1 MKALLQTNPY
11 PRSAKAREKAL
22 YVSVK
27 TSSAIEGIRAP
38 FAGNKPLRRHQD
50 EKAFIAYWK
59 RRSGR

>member
-1 MKALLQTNPY
+1 MKTLLQTNPY
-11 PRSAKAREKAL
+11 VRSAKAREKAL

-38 FAGNKPLRRHQD
+38 FAGNKPLRQHKN

-59 RRSGR
+59 RRAGR

>member
-11 PRSAKAREKAL
+11 LRSAKAREKAL

-38 FAGNKPLRRHQD
+38 FAGNNPLRQHTD
-50 EKAFIAYWK
+50 EKAFIAYWQ